1 MSKECDRFIGGGGGV
16 AIDLKP
22 CIIEQNGE
30 IIVEFMVKAPNL
42 AQ

>member
-1 MSKECDRFIGGGGGV
+1 M